1 MFGSLSRR
9 MSPYQ
14 TWLSKIRKRARPS
27 GALSQW
33 AEVLA
38 RKQDGDPE
46 RWREHLR
53 DILDEKERATP
64 DLILDLDLIT
74 APARS
79 KESGHQQMPLW

>member
-1 MFGSLSRR
+1 

-38 RKQDGDPE
+38 RKQDGDAE
-46 RWREHLR
+46 MWREHLR
-53 DILDEKERATP
+53 DILDERERATP

-74 APARS
+74 APAKS
-79 KESGHQQMPLW
+79 KGSADLQLPLW